1 MAGPEGVAVLRLRRT
16 APVGH
21 LAMASRAP
29 VRRLTYAPAKKGGAM
44 ERPKPQQRDGW
55 PVGLQFVLGMAGIII
70 TVAGV
75 IALQKGMQPKPATT
89 PAPVIITAEEQ
100 ARLDSLTA
108 ERRIIDQRTSAAG
121 KPDPDYLPGR
131 PEVLNS
137 RELEAKG
144 FRCISGQLFRKVGN
158 EWQQLGRC

>member
-1 MAGPEGVAVLRLRRT
+1 MDRP
-16 APVGH
+16 APP
-21 LAMASRAP
+21 R
-29 VRRLTYAPAKKGGAM
+29 
-44 ERPKPQQRDGW
+44 RDGW
-55 PVGLQFVLGMAGIII
+55 PAWFQVLLGLAGILV

-75 IALQKGMQPKPATT
+75 ISLEKAMTPKPTKV
-89 PAPVIITAEEQ
+89 PAPVVTTADEQ
-100 ARLDSLTA
+100 ARLDRLTA
-108 ERRIIDQRTSAAG
+108 ERRAMDRRRAQA